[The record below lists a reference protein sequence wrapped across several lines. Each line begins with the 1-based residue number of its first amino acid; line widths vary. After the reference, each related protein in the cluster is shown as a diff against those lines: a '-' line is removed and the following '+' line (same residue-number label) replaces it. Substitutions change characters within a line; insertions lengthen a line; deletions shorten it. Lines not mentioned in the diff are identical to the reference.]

1 MLAHV
6 APESAPLR
14 NIEVVAQF
22 QPDLAQ
28 VSPVVEKLP
37 GRAPTGGQDVGM
49 DEKPSL
55 GPPEL
60 VLEELM
66 EFRQSHASMIPA
78 ELSTAL
84 PHP

>member
-1 MLAHV
+1 
-6 APESAPLR
+6 
-14 NIEVVAQF
+14 
-22 QPDLAQ
+22 
-28 VSPVVEKLP
+28 
-37 GRAPTGGQDVGM
+37 VGM

-66 EFRQSHASMIPA
+66 EFRQSHARMIPA

-84 PHP
+84 PRP